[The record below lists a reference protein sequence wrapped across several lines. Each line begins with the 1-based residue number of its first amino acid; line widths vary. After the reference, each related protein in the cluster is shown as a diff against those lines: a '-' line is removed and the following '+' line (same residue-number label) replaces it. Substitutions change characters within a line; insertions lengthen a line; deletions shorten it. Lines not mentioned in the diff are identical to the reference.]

1 MGPGIAERLL
11 RFFALL
17 LLPPLLL
24 APAGA
29 RAASCFAAVA
39 DGPPALRPAA
49 FRTAAAGEVDLTFLG
64 HASFLIESPSG
75 VTIVTDYNGFNRP
88 RFTPDIVTMNHA
100 HSTHYTDHP
109 DPGIK
114 LVLRGWESEGG
125 AAYHDF
131 KYGDVRIRNVPTNIR
146 EGAFGT
152 EFGGNSIFVFD
163 VADLCIAHLGHLH
176 HTLTREH
183 LAALGQV
190 DVLLVPI
197 DGAYTMSQTDM
208 IEVIDEIRPALIV
221 PMHYFGPAVLDRF
234 IGRTAGRW
242 PVRES
247 ASPHVTL
254 SRDRLPKSPEILV
267 LPGS

>member
-1 MGPGIAERLL
+1 LAERLVRIL
-11 RFFALL
+11 AL
-17 LLPPLLL
+17 LLPPVLLL

-39 DGPPALRPAA
+39 QAPVPLHRVD
-49 FRTAAAGEVDLTFLG
+49 FRSAAAGEVELTFLG
-64 HASFLIESPSG
+64 HASFLIESPAG
-75 VTIVTDYNGFNRP
+75 VTVVTDYNGFNRP
-88 RFTPDIVTMNHA
+88 RFTPDVVTMNHA
-100 HSTHYTDHP
+100 HPTHYTDHP

-125 AAYHDF
+125 AAYYDF

-146 EGAFGT
+146 DGAFGT

-197 DGAYTMSQTDM
+197 DGAYTMSQKDM
-208 IEVIDEIRPALIV
+208 IEVIDAIRPALIV
-221 PMHYFGPAVLDRF
+221 PMHYFGQAVLDRF
-234 IGRTAGRW
+234 IARTEGRW

-247 ASPHVTL
+247 ASAHVTL
-254 SRDRLPKSPEILV
+254 SRDRLPKQPEILV
-267 LPGS
+267 LPGD